1 MLALSLPASAHPG
14 LAFWAPLTRGRHRS
28 TVELDYDYRVLKGLI
43 LTPTDRTSG
52 GETSTY
58 LPAVE
63 IAGELLESV
72 RYSRWPQDNYQP
84 TRGGQA

>member
-1 MLALSLPASAHPG
+1 MYYPHGDHSP
-14 LAFWAPLTRGRHRS
+14 
-28 TVELDYDYRVLKGLI
+28 ELDYDYRVLKGLI
-43 LTPTDRTSG
+43 LTPIDRTSG

-63 IAGELLESV
+63 ITGEFLGETAAFLQGLEALLESV
-72 RYSRWPQDNYQP
+72 RHSRWPQDNYQP